1 MHCVCRSCKTE
12 KRYCRSRVNMKH
24 HPNEKLKNTCIMV
37 FSALA
42 DLLTVVRAI
51 IQSNP
56 KNKRAIRTSHK
67 TPLKSTTNPREASLR
82 TRWSTTRT
90 KQKMRITMREPRKER
105 TVRTIINPPQNQGI
119 TTSTTM
125 GVYRCCRNGWWFAL
139 VFGVG
144 NLPFLYLLYC
154 IAVIAPACNTMKKLP
169 QQPKQE
175 NQRSIKT
182 RLNLILKMDWT
193 EELLN
198 PYCYMYF
205 KRQIYCLSIIN
216 GEIKTK
222 KSGLQ

>member
-1 MHCVCRSCKTE
+1 MNCMCTPGKLFYVKLMHCTCRSCKTE

-125 GVYRCCRNGWWFAL
+125 GVYRCCGNGCWFAL
-139 VFGVG
+139 VFWCGYSSFFVSFV
-144 NLPFLYLLYC
+144 LHC
-154 IAVIAPACNTMKKLP
+154 CDCT
-169 QQPKQE
+169 
-175 NQRSIKT
+175 
-182 RLNLILKMDWT
+182 
-193 EELLN
+193 
-198 PYCYMYF
+198 
-205 KRQIYCLSIIN
+205 CL
-216 GEIKTK
+216 
-222 KSGLQ
+222 